1 MTIAQGIEDELQLA
15 PGSGDTADVAA
26 AAVGD
31 PLPQRPGSVD
41 QMLKDNSAQTPIAW
55 IRGCA
60 KNGDLG
66 RLLNA
71 AHAASWATQQ
81 KAAEAN
87 RRRCP
92 HGVINGLLAGQCVA
106 CSEDVRAAS

>member
-1 MTIAQGIEDELQLA
+1 MLQRNGFEGSLSGFNHARAPKYVSGGITPSITPSCTSDEHVPEAETPSRSAVQR
-15 PGSGDTADVAA
+15 GVANA
-26 AAVGD
+26 LG
-31 PLPQRPGSVD
+31 LPPDDEELNSVD

-71 AHAASWATQQ
+71 AHAARWATQ
-81 KAAEAN
+81 
-87 RRRCP
+87 
-92 HGVINGLLAGQCVA
+92 
-106 CSEDVRAAS
+106 